1 MTMPFAGGI
10 DANANATL
18 IFSLVAAVIY
28 AFTLGMPPSLARSA
42 AKTLAMAMLAVL
54 AALQGGP
61 LLLVAALALSAV
73 GDAFL
78 SRDGEKAFLGGLAS
92 FLVAH
97 IVYIALFLRSG
108 GGVGLLGAES
118 WRGAIALALAVFVVV
133 MLAALWRRV
142 GPSLRIPIAVYVVAI
157 LAMGMSALTTNSA
170 WSSVA
175 RCCSWLRTGCSPR
188 RNSWSRPSR
197 RIAAG
202 CVWLSGF
209 CTTLP
214 SSRLR
219 WVSCWGRAPAR
230 FGQFEGGE
238 IKTRCDGAAD
248 QGPFAEAARRLPP
261 ARRYDD
267 LRPLARRELDAE
279 HLLDHGTFFFPHR

>member
-42 AKTLAMAMLAVL
+42 AKALAVAMLAVL
-54 AALQGGP
+54 SALQGGP

-92 FLVAH
+92 FLVSH

-108 GGVGLLGAES
+108 GGLGLLGAEP
-118 WRGAIALALAVFVVV
+118 WRGAIALALAVFAIV

-142 GPSLRIPIAVYVVAI
+142 GPGLRVPIAIYVVAI
-157 LAMGMSALTTNSA
+157 LAMGMAALTTNSA
-170 WSSVA
+170 WVIGGAVLFMASDGLLATEKFLVA
-175 RCCSWLRTGCSPR
+175 AIS
-188 RNSWSRPSR
+188 
-197 RIAAG
+197 
-202 CVWLSGF
+202 
-209 CTTLP
+209 
-214 SSRLR
+214 
-219 WVSCWGRAPAR
+219 
-230 FGQFEGGE
+230 
-238 IKTRCDGAAD
+238 
-248 QGPFAEAARRLPP
+248 
-261 ARRYDD
+261 
-267 LRPLARRELDAE
+267 
-279 HLLDHGTFFFPHR
+279 PHRAWMRLAVWVLYYAAQLAITLGFLLG

>member
-28 AFTLGMPPSLARSA
+28 AFTLGMPQSLARSA
-42 AKTLAMAMLAVL
+42 AKTLSVAMLAVL
-54 AALQGGP
+54 SALQGGP
-61 LLLVAALALSAV
+61 LLLVVALAFSAV

-108 GGVGLLGAES
+108 GGLGLLGAES

-142 GPSLRIPIAVYVVAI
+142 GPSLRIPIAFYVVAI
-157 LAMGMSALTTNSA
+157 LAMGMAALTTNSA
-170 WSSVA
+170 WVIGGAVLFMASDGLLATEKFLVA
-175 RCCSWLRTGCSPR
+175 AIS
-188 RNSWSRPSR
+188 
-197 RIAAG
+197 
-202 CVWLSGF
+202 
-209 CTTLP
+209 
-214 SSRLR
+214 
-219 WVSCWGRAPAR
+219 
-230 FGQFEGGE
+230 
-238 IKTRCDGAAD
+238 
-248 QGPFAEAARRLPP
+248 
-261 ARRYDD
+261 
-267 LRPLARRELDAE
+267 
-279 HLLDHGTFFFPHR
+279 PHRAWMRFAVWVLYYAAQFAITLGFLLG